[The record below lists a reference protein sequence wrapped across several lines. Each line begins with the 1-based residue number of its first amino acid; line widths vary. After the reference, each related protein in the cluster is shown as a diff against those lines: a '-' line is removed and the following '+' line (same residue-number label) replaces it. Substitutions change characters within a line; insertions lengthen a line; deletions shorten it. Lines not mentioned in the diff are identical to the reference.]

1 MTIRCNGLVSGG
13 MALLIITSLT
23 LGLFIGLLDPVEI
36 ENRPNNETIVAAEST
51 STNTCD
57 GK

>member
-1 MTIRCNGLVSGG
+1 MTIRCKCLVSGG

-36 ENRPNNETIVAAEST
+36 ENEPINETMYATEST
-51 STNTCD
+51 SMYS
-57 GK
+57 